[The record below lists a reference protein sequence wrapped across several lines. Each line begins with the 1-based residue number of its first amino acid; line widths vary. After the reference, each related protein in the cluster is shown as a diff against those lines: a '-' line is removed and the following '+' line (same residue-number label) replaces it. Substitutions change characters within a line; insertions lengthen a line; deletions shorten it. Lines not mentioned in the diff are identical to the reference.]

1 MVTEVIWLLEKNPK
15 VFRKELLAMNQPLT
29 VFWNLPAAEVLEKLL
44 TVVQIKAIE
53 VKSIL
58 GQVTTFTLYLPS
70 ATQLSICG
78 VVELFSVSGTFSAIK
93 GI

>member
-53 VKSIL
+53 V
-58 GQVTTFTLYLPS
+58 
-70 ATQLSICG
+70 
-78 VVELFSVSGTFSAIK
+78 
-93 GI
+93 